1 VILLEFA
8 AQGVRGVAPSGGRAT
23 LRPGYNVVTADG
35 PVLRRLLEALLHPD
49 PRDAEALPRAGT
61 GPAGGPM
68 RAGLTLVG
76 SDRVTYRLVRDFAA
90 GCQLHRFDAE
100 RRAFALVSQE
110 LAEIRDLLQ
119 STVGVPAP
127 ARLSMLALSAAELPS
142 RQGAGAEAARAPARP
157 ASTPEQA
164 RRRVAQLEAELAHA
178 RVAEGLQERV
188 DALQARLAALGEG
201 RRGGDKLREGL
212 ERALAA
218 RAELDGASAASAAL
232 GDPEAKLAAY
242 ERASARRAEALARAA
257 AERATLDAVD
267 ARGVPVAPWRGV
279 PFWAGSG
286 GGLALAI
293 AGAVAAA
300 AGSELR
306 HAALLAVPAFGTA
319 AWVAWDWVGRL
330 EAWERGARR
339 RRAVEDWERK
349 IQDAVERE
357 GAEVRAAVEAA
368 GVQGVPELREAL
380 SRVAD
385 ADAVVAEWRRRIAE
399 WQASPEATGAAA
411 ERAEIEGELR
421 RAEAKLAN
429 EVGGFVRD
437 PRSIEGEIRR
447 LEADAAAGAAG
458 GGRGA
463 AEPLSRVTP
472 APEGDPLGALVA
484 RAAADTGASPA
495 ALAGKAS
502 QILSGLSFQRLQA
515 LGTDERA
522 SLAVQMGGRRVP
534 VVALPPADRDLVYLA
549 LKLALMEQALAAGG
563 AVAFA
568 DEVFAGLSDG
578 SRRVAARLLKQIA
591 RPGQLLH
598 ATADPSF
605 REAADHAA

>member
-1 VILLEFA
+1 M
-8 AQGVRGVAPSGGRAT
+8 APSGGRAT

-35 PVLRRLLEALLHPD
+35 PVLLRLLEALLHPD
-49 PRDAEALPRAGT
+49 PRDAEALPRAGA
-61 GPAGGPM
+61 GPAGAPM

-110 LAEIRDLLQ
+110 LSEVRDFLQ
-119 STVGVPAP
+119 STVGVPSP
-127 ARLSMLALSAAELPS
+127 ARLSAVLALSAAELPS
-142 RQGAGAEAARAPARP
+142 RQGAGVEAARAPARA

-164 RRRVAQLEAELAHA
+164 RRRIAQLEAELAHA

-201 RRGGDKLREGL
+201 LRGGDKLREGL

-218 RAELDGASAASAAL
+218 RAELDGASAATAAL

-242 ERASARRAEALARAA
+242 ERASARRAEALARAG

-279 PFWAGSG
+279 PFWAGAG
-286 GGLALAI
+286 GGLALAV

-300 AGSELR
+300 AGSEMR

-319 AWVAWDWVGRL
+319 AWVAWEWVGRL

-339 RRAVEDWERK
+339 RRVVDDWERK
-349 IQDAVERE
+349 VQEAFERD
-357 GAEVRAAVEAA
+357 GAEVRAAVQAA
-368 GVQGVPELREAL
+368 GVQGLPELREAL

-399 WQASPEATGAAA
+399 WQASPEAKGAAA

-421 RAEAKLAN
+421 RAEAKLAE

-437 PRSIEGEIRR
+437 PRSIEAEIRR
-447 LEADAAAGAAG
+447 LEADAAGSRPAP
-458 GGRGA
+458 
-463 AEPLSRVTP
+463 EPLSRVTP
-472 APEGDPLGALVA
+472 APGGDPLRALVE
-484 RAAADTGASPA
+484 RAAAEAGATPA
-495 ALAGKAS
+495 ALVRGVAAKAS
-502 QILSGLSFQRLQA
+502 QILSALSFQRLQA
-515 LGTDERA
+515 LGADDRA
-522 SLAVQMGGRRVP
+522 SLAVQMSGRAAP
-534 VVALPPADRDLVYLA
+534 VAALPPADRDLVHLSLRLA
-549 LKLALMEQALAAGG
+549 LLEQALAAGG

-568 DEVFAGLSDG
+568 DDAFAGLSDG
-578 SRRVAARLLKQIA
+578 ARRVAARLLKQIA

-598 ATADPSF
+598 ATVDPSF

>member
-1 VILLEFA
+1 MILLEFA

-35 PVLRRLLEALLHPD
+35 PVLLRLLEALLHPD

-61 GPAGGPM
+61 GPAGAPM

-110 LAEIRDLLQ
+110 LSEVRDFLQ
-119 STVGVPAP
+119 STVGVPSP
-127 ARLSMLALSAAELPS
+127 ARLSAVLALSAAELPS
-142 RQGAGAEAARAPARP
+142 RHGAGVEAARAPARA

-164 RRRVAQLEAELAHA
+164 RRRIAQLQAELAHA

-201 RRGGDKLREGL
+201 LRGGDKLREGL

-218 RAELDGASAASAAL
+218 RAELDGASAATAAL

-242 ERASARRAEALARAA
+242 ERASARRAEALVRAG

-279 PFWAGSG
+279 PFWAGAG
-286 GGLALAI
+286 GGLALAV

-300 AGSELR
+300 AGSEMR

-319 AWVAWDWVGRL
+319 AWVAWEWVGRL

-339 RRAVEDWERK
+339 RRVVDDWERK
-349 IQDAVERE
+349 VQEAFERD
-357 GAEVRAAVEAA
+357 GAEVRAAVQAA

-385 ADAVVAEWRRRIAE
+385 ADAVVAEWRRRITE
-399 WQASPEATGAAA
+399 WQASPEAKGAAA

-421 RAEAKLAN
+421 RAEAKLAA

-437 PRSIEGEIRR
+437 PRSIEAEIRR
-447 LEADAAAGAAG
+447 LEADAAG
-458 GGRGA
+458 GPA
-463 AEPLSRVTP
+463 PEPLSRVTP
-472 APEGDPLGALVA
+472 APGGDPLRALVE
-484 RAAADTGASPA
+484 RAAAEASASPA
-495 ALAGKAS
+495 ALVRGVAAKAS
-502 QILSGLSFQRLQA
+502 QLLSALSFQRLQA
-515 LGTDERA
+515 LGADDRA
-522 SLAVQMGGRRVP
+522 SLAVQMSGRAAP
-534 VVALPPADRDLVYLA
+534 VAALPPADRDLVHLSLRLA
-549 LKLALMEQALAAGG
+549 LLEQALAAGG

-568 DEVFAGLSDG
+568 DDAFAGLSDG
-578 SRRVAARLLKQIA
+578 ARRVAARLLKQIA

-598 ATADPSF
+598 AT
-605 REAADHAA
+605 